1 MIDFFDLVIELVA
14 HTKIRWRGLIL
25 LGIALVGL
33 GVIVLVIDGLS
44 GSSSATVLWGGVVL
58 LIMGGTMVVVGIYR
72 WSVQDHLK

>member
-33 GVIVLVIDGLS
+33 GVIVLLIDGLS

-58 LIMGGTMVVVGIYR
+58 LIMGGAMVVVGIYR